1 MFQEAYSSLYFNIL
15 GEKTMSNIALQ
26 IERQAAGSVV
36 NGANVV
42 FDTTQ
47 YIAGNVTYNSATG
60 IITFLEAGRYSINWW
75 VALQSVSAANA
86 IFAVTS
92 SQGDFLEGNSPL
104 KTTEVVG
111 LSIVNIAAAPATVSL
126 VNASGGTAYYASG
139 IPVKTTLV
147 VVEDDIVPPAG
158 PTGPTGPV
166 GPTGDTGPIGP
177 TGFTGPI
184 GPIGATGPVGPTG
197 ATGPIGPTGAT
208 GPIGP
213 TGATGPIGPTGA
225 TGPVGPTGATGPI
238 GPTGATG
245 PIGPTGATGPV
256 GPTGDTG
263 PIGSAGDTGPTGP
276 TGFTGPIGPTGD
288 TGPIGPTGP
297 TGFTGPTGD
306 GATGPTGDIG
316 PTGPTGF
323 TGPIGP
329 TGDTGPIGPTGPTG
343 FTGPIGPT
351 PLLLGLQA
359 QYQNASAAVIANGA
373 LIPFNT
379 VINNQSAALT
389 LNAATGEITI
399 AESGNYYVSWWISV
413 DGSTV
418 ATFITF
424 SLELDGV
431 PLSSAAIPILSGQLT
446 GSDLISVTT
455 TPAVLTLVNTTG
467 NDIFTGDTN
476 IQANIAILQLS

>member
-177 TGFTGPI
+177 TGI
-184 GPIGATGPVGPTG
+184 
-197 ATGPIGPTGAT
+197 TGPIGPTGAT
-208 GPIGP
+208 GPVGP

-238 GPTGATG
+238 GPTGDTG
-245 PIGPTGATGPV
+245 PVGPTGATGPI

>member
-26 IERQAAGSVV
+26 IERQAVGSVAD
-36 NGANVV
+36 GANVV

-47 YIAGNVTYNSATG
+47 YIAGNVTYNPATG
-60 IITFLEAGRYSINWW
+60 EITFLEAGRYSINWW

-111 LSIVNIAAAPATVSL
+111 LSILNIAAAPATVSL
-126 VNASGGTAYYASG
+126 VNASGGTAYYAPG
-139 IPVKTTLV
+139 VPVKATLV
-147 VVEDDIVPPAG
+147 VLEDDLVPPGG

-177 TGFTGPI
+177 TGDTGPI
-184 GPIGATGPVGPTG
+184 GLTGD
-197 ATGPIGPTGAT
+197 TGPI
-208 GPIGP
+208 
-213 TGATGPIGPTGA
+213 
-225 TGPVGPTGATGPI
+225 
-238 GPTGATG
+238 
-245 PIGPTGATGPV
+245 

-276 TGFTGPIGPTGD
+276 TGGTGPIGPTGD
-288 TGPIGPTGP
+288 TGPIGPTG
-297 TGFTGPTGD
+297 
-306 GATGPTGDIG
+306 
-316 PTGPTGF
+316 F

-329 TGDTGPIGPTGPTG
+329 TGPTGDTGLIGPTGATGFTGPIGDTGPTGPIGPTGPTG
-343 FTGPIGPT
+343 FTGPIGSTGPT
-351 PLLLGLQA
+351 GPTGFTGPTGPAPLLLGLQA

-399 AESGNYYVSWWISV
+399 TEPGNYYVSWWISL

-418 ATFITF
+418 AVFITF
-424 SLELDGV
+424 SLELDGT
-431 PLSSAAIPILSGQLT
+431 PLSSAAIPVLSGQLT
-446 GSDLISVTT
+446 GADLISVTT
-455 TPAVLTLVNTTG
+455 TPAVLTLVNATG

-476 IQANIAILQLS
+476 VQANIAILQLS

>member
-177 TGFTGPI
+177 TGI
-184 GPIGATGPVGPTG
+184 
-197 ATGPIGPTGAT
+197 
-208 GPIGP
+208 
-213 TGATGPIGPTGA
+213 TGPIGPTGA

-245 PIGPTGATGPV
+245 PVGPTGATGPI